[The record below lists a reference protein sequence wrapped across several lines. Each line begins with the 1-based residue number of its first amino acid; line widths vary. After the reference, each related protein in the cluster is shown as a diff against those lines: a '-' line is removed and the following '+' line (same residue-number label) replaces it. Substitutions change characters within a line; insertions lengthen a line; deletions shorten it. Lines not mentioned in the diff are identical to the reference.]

1 MPKLDFKSELELNP
15 LMQDMGI
22 KNIFCGKK
30 ADFSKMFVSDG
41 ENKSEGGIYV
51 SKAKQKNRLTI
62 DETDAVWP
70 HIQRLTLWGLQTKK
84 RILSQ

>member
-22 KNIFCGKK
+22 KNIFDGKK

-41 ENKSEGGIYV
+41 ENKSEEY
-51 SKAKQKNRLTI
+51 QKFLHHS
-62 DETDAVWP
+62 AY
-70 HIQRLTLWGLQTKK
+70 
-84 RILSQ
+84 

>member
-22 KNIFCGKK
+22 KNIFNGKK

-51 SKAKQKNRLTI
+51 SKAKQNSRTVSYTHLDVYKRQQQ
-62 DETDAVWP
+62 DSRRTDV
-70 HIQRLTLWGLQTKK
+70 QQ
-84 RILSQ
+84 